1 MHISS
6 KIYIQ
11 NLIKKN
17 NSSGSILFY
26 GLNNGPKFSLA
37 HYAIQMLNCYQLK
50 NQEPCGVC
58 NACVKLKALNHPDL
72 HIILPLPNEKK
83 IEGRALAVWKK
94 HIIKNNQLN
103 FEEWKKIIASELG
116 TEKEPGIG
124 SEKISQISSILK
136 LRNFEAKKRIVL
148 IWFAEKLNNIAS
160 NKILKI
166 LEEPPDK
173 TYFIFVASDKDKL
186 IDTVKSRLE
195 GIHVKE
201 KVGTQISEPSNGN
214 KDPDYAFETN
224 TEKSLA
230 DENFKKFQTW
240 MRACHS
246 KNIVELNDL
255 NLEISKTKNGG
266 YQSFMNFCINK
277 LSFCCRYVVQN
288 KDDAQSSEDMVFI
301 RKFCKHLKLKTL
313 ILLLEEIE
321 SSIYY
326 LERNANSKILFLSL
340 SINLFKI
347 FDEN

>member
-26 GLNNGPKFSLA
+26 GLNNGTKFSLA

-50 NQEPCGVC
+50 NQEPCGAC
-58 NACVKLKALNHPDL
+58 SACVKLKALNHPDL
-72 HIILPLPNEKK
+72 HIILPMPNEKK
-83 IEGRALAVWKK
+83 IEGRALAAWKK

-103 FEEWKKIIASELG
+103 FQEWKKIIASELG
-116 TEKEPGIG
+116 TEKEPAIG
-124 SEKISQISSILK
+124 SEKISQISSMLK

-148 IWFAEKLNNIAS
+148 IWHAEKLNTIAS
-160 NKILKI
+160 NKILKV

-173 TYFIFVASDKDKL
+173 TYFIFIASDKDEL

-201 KVGTQISEPSNGN
+201 MIGAQISEPPNRN
-214 KDPDYAFETN
+214 KESDYAFETN
-224 TEKSLA
+224 TDEGLA

-255 NLEISKTKNGG
+255 NLEISKRKKGG
-266 YQSFMNFCINK
+266 YQSFINFCINK

-288 KDDAQSSEDMVFI
+288 KDDAHSSEEMVFVK
-301 RKFCKHLKLKTL
+301 KFCKHLKLKTL
-313 ILLLEEIE
+313 VLLLKEIE
-321 SSIYY
+321 SSVYY

>member
-1 MHISS
+1 MQVSS

-11 NLIKKN
+11 NLVKKN

-37 HYAIQMLNCYQLK
+37 QYAIQMLNCYQLK

-83 IEGRALAVWKK
+83 IDGRALSVWKK

-116 TEKEPGIG
+116 TEKEPAIG
-124 SEKISQISSILK
+124 SEKVSQISSILK

-148 IWFAEKLNNIAS
+148 IWHAEKLNTIAS
-160 NKILKI
+160 NKILKM

-173 TYFIFVASDKDKL
+173 TYFIFVASDKEEL

-195 GIHVKE
+195 GIRVKE
-201 KVGTQISEPSNGN
+201 KISAQTSETPNRN
-214 KDPDYAFETN
+214 KDSDYAFEASA
-224 TEKSLA
+224 EESLA
-230 DENFKKFQTW
+230 NENFKKFQTW

-255 NLEISKTKNGG
+255 NLEISKRKKGGHKN
-266 YQSFMNFCINK
+266 FLNFCVNK

-288 KDDAQSSEDMVFI
+288 KDDAQLNEEMKFI
-301 RKFCKHLKLKTL
+301 IKFCKHLRLKTL
-313 ILLLEEIE
+313 VLLLEEIE

-340 SINLFKI
+340 SINLFNI